1 MKAIANRI
9 DRALDD
15 ALGMTFPASDP
26 IAVFVPAALARPPDH
41 EIGADL
47 AGCCSTTDLVDV
59 PPGHGAVD
67 SSESVTGS
75 EPT

>member
-47 AGCCSTTDLVDV
+47 AGAV
-59 PPGHGAVD
+59 PQRTWLTCHQDMGRSIAQNP
-67 SSESVTGS
+67 
-75 EPT
+75 